1 MSNHYS
7 RPAAR
12 PTPAARPSTDR
23 PTATYPTSYPGIPA
37 RRSIRAAAAPARP
50 FAGWRGQAQT
60 EELPVIGGSAHAHL
74 ACGASRSQSHDRAVA
89 RRPRRHLRAALA
101 GLALAAILLGALQAY
116 AAAGISSA
124 RQAALAAASAGSNRT
139 EQASAPQSDKTE
151 QAEEAAP
158 SPMSGQ
164 SDVRSDIQNVRS
176 DWVTQDTGAPY
187 DRTNPH
193 ASPLRDLPRCTTSP
207 DTPMPCL
214 AHVSADSRRA
224 VVLEEDASLTA
235 LVRR

>member
-7 RPAAR
+7 R
-12 PTPAARPSTDR
+12 PAARPSTDR

-37 RRSIRAAAAPARP
+37 RRSIRAAAQAGAAQVSP

-60 EELPVIGGSAHAHL
+60 EELPAIGGSARAHL
-74 ACGASRSQSHDRAVA
+74 ARGSSRSQSHDRAVA

-207 DTPMPCL
+207 DTSMPCL
-214 AHVSADSRRA
+214 AHVSANSHRA